1 MRDNEQL
8 RLLII
13 EDNFGDFVLITDYI
27 EEQFA
32 NATVSH
38 ATRFEEAKSLLTDN
52 TNIYDVVLLDLTL
65 PDKQGESL
73 ITEITQIRPAIP
85 VIILTG
91 YGDLAFSIRSLT
103 LQVSDYLL
111 KDDINASSLY
121 KSIKYN
127 IERKRN
133 NILLQESEKRYI
145 NLFQLSPQPMWI
157 VSLEEYK
164 FIQVNNATLEQYGYT
179 ETEFLAM
186 RLFDLVIDYME
197 FEERNQ
203 MAAAIS
209 ESKNIYKG
217 RFKHIK
223 KNKEIIDVDI
233 YSNLIEINNIQYES
247 TIAIDVTE
255 KTRMEHRITKAIIKT
270 QEDERYEIG
279 TELHDNVCQI
289 LASSQLSLQMLT
301 DKIPVN
307 EIKWIEKSRDLI
319 GLALEE
325 IRNISHRLAPT
336 FYDAFSIVDT
346 FQELV
351 GNFNVENKYQFSI
364 EVNESSLQSKINNEL
379 QLNLYRMLQEQLRN
393 ITKYAKAQ
401 QVTIQLYE
409 EKNNLH
415 FNIIDNGI
423 GFDPTQV
430 KKGIGLAN
438 IKRRAE
444 LFAGTMEIDSALGT
458 GCKIS
463 VVIPLS
469 N

>member
-1 MRDNEQL
+1 
-8 RLLII
+8 
-13 EDNFGDFVLITDYI
+13 
-27 EEQFA
+27 
-32 NATVSH
+32 
-38 ATRFEEAKSLLTDN
+38 
-52 TNIYDVVLLDLTL
+52 
-65 PDKQGESL
+65 
-73 ITEITQIRPAIP
+73 
-85 VIILTG
+85 
-91 YGDLAFSIRSLT
+91 
-103 LQVSDYLL
+103 
-111 KDDINASSLY
+111 
-121 KSIKYN
+121 
-127 IERKRN
+127 
-133 NILLQESEKRYI
+133 
-145 NLFQLSPQPMWI
+145 
-157 VSLEEYK
+157 
-164 FIQVNNATLEQYGYT
+164 
-179 ETEFLAM
+179 
-186 RLFDLVIDYME
+186 ME

>member
-1 MRDNEQL
+1 MKDIEQL
-8 RLLII
+8 NLLII
-13 EDNFGDFVLITDYI
+13 EDNFGDFVLINDYI
-27 EEQFA
+27 EEQFV
-32 NATVSH
+32 NATVTH
-38 ATRFEEAKSLLTDN
+38 ATRFGDAEKLLSN
-52 TNIYDVVLLDLTL
+52 YANIYDAILLDLTL
-65 PDKQGESL
+65 PDKQGEAL
-73 ITEITQIRPAIP
+73 ITEITQIRPSIP

-111 KDDINASSLY
+111 KDDITASALY

-133 NILLQESEKRYI
+133 NLLLQESEKRYS

-157 VSLEEYK
+157 VSLDGYS
-164 FIQVNNATLEQYGYT
+164 FLQVNNATVNQYGYT
-179 ETEFLAM
+179 EEEFLNM
-186 RLFDLVIDYME
+186 CLFDLVIDDME

-203 MAAAIS
+203 MALSIS
-209 ESKNIYKG
+209 ESKNVYKG
-217 RFKHIK
+217 RFKHLK

-233 YSNLIEINNIQYES
+233 YSSLIQINNMHYES

-255 KTRMEHRITKAIIKT
+255 KIRMEHRITKAIIKT

-301 DKIPVN
+301 DKISPS
-307 EIKWIEKSRDLI
+307 ETKWIDKSKTLI

-336 FYDAFSIVDT
+336 FYDSFSIVDT
-346 FQELV
+346 FKDLLE
-351 GNFNVENKYQFSI
+351 NFNTESKYDCMI
-364 EVNESSLQSKINNEL
+364 EVDVPSMQSKINTDL
-379 QLNLYRMLQEQLRN
+379 QLNLYRILQEQLRN
-393 ITKYAKAQ
+393 ISKYAQAK

-409 EKNNLH
+409 EKNKLC
-415 FNIIDNGI
+415 FNIIDDGI
-423 GFDPTQV
+423 GFDPYQV

-444 LFAGTMEIDSALGT
+444 LFAGKMEIISSVGT
-458 GCKIS
+458 GCTINI
-463 VVIPLS
+463 VIPL
-469 N
+469 NN